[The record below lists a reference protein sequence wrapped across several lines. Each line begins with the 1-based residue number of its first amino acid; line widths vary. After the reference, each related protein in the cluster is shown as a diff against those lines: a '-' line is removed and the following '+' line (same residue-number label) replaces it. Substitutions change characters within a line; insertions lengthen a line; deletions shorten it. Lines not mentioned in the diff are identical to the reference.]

1 MLVQM
6 HRHGIARRLPLAGAA
21 VAGAVVGHT
30 LAWTLTVP
38 APAERL
44 ALLATSGHTY
54 WSAAVA
60 AAIVLGLTSLAAT
73 LAHHFRA
80 GLDGGRR
87 PAGEPFGR
95 LAGRLALL
103 QVGIYLVQEVLEQTA
118 AGAALGDA
126 VDGRLLL
133 FGVTVQIAV
142 AFGLAAVL
150 AWVGRV
156 AEVAGQALR
165 RRHLPRPEPRS
176 ALPLPRPTGWVRPA
190 LLLAAGLGG
199 RAPPIG

>member
-1 MLVQM
+1 VFL
-6 HRHGIARRLPLAGAA
+6 RPARPAVRQEAEAVPHLGHLAGVDVGQQHRLGPRRSGQHLSEGIEDAA
-21 VAGAVVGHT
+21 VTRVG
-30 LAWTLTVP
+30 
-38 APAERL
+38 
-44 ALLATSGHTY
+44 
-54 WSAAVA
+54 
-60 AAIVLGLTSLAAT
+60 LAAT

-80 GLDGGRR
+80 GLDGERH
-87 PAGEPFGR
+87 PAGERFGR

-103 QVGIYLVQEVLEQTA
+103 QVGIYLVQEVLERTA
-118 AGAALGDA
+118 AGAPLGDA
-126 VDGRLLL
+126 IDGRLLL
-133 FGVTVQIAV
+133 FGMTVQIAV

-176 ALPLPRPTGWVRPA
+176 ALPLPRPTGWVRQA

>member
-1 MLVQM
+1 MLLQM
-6 HRHGIARRLPLAGAA
+6 HRRGMALRLPLAGAA

-60 AAIVLGLTSLAAT
+60 AAIVLGLASLAAT
-73 LAHHFRA
+73 LTAHFRA
-80 GLDGGRR
+80 GLRAGRH

-95 LAGRLALL
+95 LAGRLAVL
-103 QVGIYLVQEVLEQTA
+103 QIGIYLVQEVLERTA
-118 AGAALGDA
+118 AGAPLGDA
-126 VDGRLLL
+126 IDARLLL
-133 FGVTVQIAV
+133 LGVAVQIAV

-156 AEVAGQALR
+156 AEVAGEALR
-165 RRHLPRPEPRS
+165 RRHLPRLQPRS
-176 ALPLPRPTGWVRPA
+176 ALSPPRPTGWVRPA
-190 LLLAAGLGG
+190 LLLGAGLGG

>member
-1 MLVQM
+1 MLLQM
-6 HRHGIARRLPLAGAA
+6 HRQGMARRLPLAGAA

-38 APAERL
+38 EPAERL

-60 AAIVLGLTSLAAT
+60 AAIVLGLVSLAAT
-73 LAHHFRA
+73 LTVHFRA
-80 GLDGGRR
+80 GLRAGRH
-87 PAGEPFGR
+87 PAGKPFGH

-103 QVGIYLVQEVLEQTA
+103 QVGIYLVQEVLERTA
-118 AGAALGDA
+118 AGAPLGDA
-126 VDGRLLL
+126 IDGRLLL
-133 FGVTVQIAV
+133 FGVTVQVAV
-142 AFGLAAVL
+142 AIVLAAVL

-156 AEVAGQALR
+156 AEVAGEALR
-165 RRHLPRPEPRS
+165 RRHLPRLQPRS

>member
-6 HRHGIARRLPLAGAA
+6 HRPGIARRLPLAGAA

-38 APAERL
+38 EPAARL

-54 WSAAVA
+54 WSAAIA
-60 AAIVLGLTSLAAT
+60 AAIVLGLASLAAT
-73 LAHHFRA
+73 LARHFRA
-80 GLDGGRR
+80 GLGAGRR
-87 PAGEPFGR
+87 PAGEPFWP

-103 QVGIYLVQEVLEQTA
+103 QVGIYLVQEVLERTA
-118 AGAALGDA
+118 AGAPLGDA
-126 VDGRLLL
+126 IDGRLLL
-133 FGVTVQIAV
+133 FGVTVQVAV
-142 AFGLAAVL
+142 ALGLAAVL

-156 AEVAGQALR
+156 AEVAGEALR
-165 RRHLPRPEPRS
+165 RRHLPRVPSRS
-176 ALPLPRPTGWVRPA
+176 ALPLPRPAGWVRPV
-190 LLLAAGLGG
+190 LLRAAGLGG